1 MEINNAGLTLIE
13 SFEGFSPTWYADP
26 AHGWAVPTVAFGHTD
41 SAGSPKYAE
50 TKNKVFTKAEGR
62 EILRRDL
69 RQYAAAVEKAVKVPL
84 NDNQFAAL
92 VSFTY
97 NVGAGALAKSTLVKK
112 LNAGNYG
119 AVRSELAKWNKAGGK
134 VMKGLTRRR
143 AAEADLFEAKAAS
156 PAPVQPSPAP
166 KPADDPVVTVPPAPK
181 AEKKA
186 SKGPLAIIVGIIL
199 AGIAAWFGLG

>member
-1 MEINNAGLTLIE
+1 MARRINAAGLRLIK
-13 SFEGFSPTWYADP
+13 SFEGFEPKWYRDP
-26 AHGWAVPTVAFGHTD
+26 VGIWTIGFGHTD
-41 SAGSPKYAE
+41 AAGAPKHATSKGLVLSDE
-50 TKNKVFTKAEGR
+50 AAT
-62 EILRRDL
+62 EILANDL
-69 RQYAAAVEKAVKVPL
+69 GQYAAAVEKAVKVPL

-134 VMKGLTRRR
+134 VLKGLTRRR
-143 AAEADLFEAKAAS
+143 AAEASLFETKPIIEPQPR
-156 PAPVQPSPAP
+156 PAPPV
-166 KPADDPVVTVPPAPK
+166 DDPVVTVPAAPK

>member
-1 MEINNAGLTLIE
+1 MPRQVSRAGLDLIK
-13 SFEGFSPTWYADP
+13 SFEGFSAKWYPDP
-26 AHGWAVPTVAFGHTD
+26 AHGWKVATIGFGHTD
-41 SAGSPKYAE
+41 AAGAPKHATSKGLVLSAEAATEILANDLEQYAE
-50 TKNKVFTKAEGR
+50 
-62 EILRRDL
+62 
-69 RQYAAAVEKAVKVPL
+69 AVERAVKLPL
-84 NDNQFAAL
+84 SDNQFAAL

-134 VMKGLTRRR
+134 TLKGLTRRR
-143 AAEADLFEAKAAS
+143 AAEADLFEAKTAS
-156 PAPVQPSPAP
+156 PVPRPAP
-166 KPADDPVVTVPPAPK
+166 PVDDPVVTVPPAPK
-181 AEKKA
+181 SEKKA

>member
-1 MEINNAGLTLIE
+1 MARRVNADGLKLIT
-13 SFEGFSPTWYADP
+13 SFEGFEPKWYRDP
-26 AHGWAVPTVAFGHTD
+26 VGIWTIGFGHTD
-41 SAGSPKYAE
+41 AAGAPKHATSNGLVLSAEAATEILANDLGQYAE
-50 TKNKVFTKAEGR
+50 
-62 EILRRDL
+62 
-69 RQYAAAVEKAVKVPL
+69 AVERAVKVPL

-112 LNAGNYG
+112 LNTGNYG

-143 AAEADLFEAKAAS
+143 TAEADLFEAKEAT

-166 KPADDPVVTVPPAPK
+166 KPAEPVKRDPEPRA
-181 AEKKA
+181 
-186 SKGPLAIIVGIIL
+186 GGFLAILISIL
-199 AGIAAWFGLG
+199 KAIFRGGQK